1 MAFFNAVYL
10 GWNIKNIIFKLNLSP
25 TLPPMLKDE
34 LAQLLLHH
42 VISFFVY
49 CVDTSFALPFYR

>member
-10 GWNIKNIIFKLNLSP
+10 GWNIKNIIFKLNLSS

-49 CVDTSFALPFYR
+49 